1 MMTTVDKKCILACI
15 DGSKLSDA
23 VIEQAI
29 WLANNSQ
36 FSIKFLHTIEH
47 SHLSEKVHHE
57 GTITPNMTEHL
68 LNELSDEERIE
79 SKRLIADGKTI
90 LNNAVQQAEQA
101 GLTNI
106 VAKQRHGTLSEVLQ
120 DLEMEIEIVVLGAT
134 GQDHNGD
141 KKGLGSQLEEAIRVS
156 HKPIVIVKKPFVAPR
171 NLMLA
176 YNGSPTSK
184 KAIEIIK
191 NDLFSTQLFNIH
203 IISVQ
208 KNIEEAQRL
217 VDEVEKEL
225 SSAKCILKTTALK
238 GDPVELLTEYQQEHH
253 IDLTMMGAFSHGK
266 IHGFMFGSFT
276 TQMLLESETNFLLC
290 R

>member
-1 MMTTVDKKCILACI
+1 MTAIDKKCILACI
-15 DGSKLSDA
+15 DGSELSDA

-36 FSIKFLHTIEH
+36 FPIKFLHTIEH
-47 SHLSEKVHHE
+47 SHLSEHLHHE
-57 GTITPNMTEHL
+57 GTLTPNMTENL
-68 LNELSDEERIE
+68 LNELSDEERTE
-79 SKRLIADGKTI
+79 SKRLIAEGKTI
-90 LNNAVQQAEQA
+90 LNNAVQRAEQA
-101 GLTNI
+101 GITNI
-106 VAKQRHGTLSEVLQ
+106 IAKQRHGTVSEVLQ
-120 DLEMEIEIVVLGAT
+120 DLEMEIEIVVLGAI
-134 GQDHNGD
+134 GEDHNGD
-141 KKGLGSQLEEAIRVS
+141 KKGLGSQLEQAIRVT

-191 NDLFSTQLFNIH
+191 KDVFSTQSFNIH

-208 KNIEEAQRL
+208 SNLADAQRL
-217 VDEVEKEL
+217 VDDLETAL
-225 SSAKCILKTTALK
+225 SSVNCIVKTTALT
-238 GDPVELLTEYQQEHH
+238 GDPVEQLTQYQLEHN

-266 IHGFMFGSFT
+266 IHGFVFGSFT
-276 TQMLLESETNFLLC
+276 TQMLLDGSSNFFLL

>member
-1 MMTTVDKKCILACI
+1 MTTIDKKCILACI
-15 DGSKLSDA
+15 DGSVLSDA

-47 SHLSEKVHHE
+47 SHLSEQVHHE
-57 GTITPNMTEHL
+57 GTLTPNMTENL
-68 LNELSDEERIE
+68 LNELSDEERTE

-106 VAKQRHGTLSEVLQ
+106 IAKQRHGTLSEVLQ
-120 DLEMEIEIVVLGAT
+120 DLETEIEIVVLGAT
-134 GQDHNGD
+134 GQNHQGD
-141 KKGLGSQLEEAIRVS
+141 KKGLGSQLEQAIRVS
-156 HKPIVIVKKPFVAPR
+156 HQPIVIVKKPFVAPR

-184 KAIEIIK
+184 KTLEIIK
-191 NDLFSTQLFNIH
+191 KELFSTQFLNIH
-203 IISVQ
+203 IVSVQ
-208 KNIEEAQRL
+208 KNIGDAQRL
-217 VDEVEKEL
+217 VGEVEMAL
-225 SSAKCILKTTALK
+225 SSVNCILKTTALK
-238 GDPVELLTEYQQEHH
+238 GDPVEVLTQYQQEHH

-276 TQMLLESETNFLLC
+276 TQMLLEGSSNFFLL

>member
-1 MMTTVDKKCILACI
+1 VTTIDKKCILACI
-15 DGSKLSDA
+15 DGSELSDA

-36 FSIKFLHTIEH
+36 SPIKFLHTIEH
-47 SHLSEKVHHE
+47 SHLSEQVHHV
-57 GTITPNMTEHL
+57 GTLTPNMTENL
-68 LNELSDEERIE
+68 LNELTDEERTE
-79 SKRLIADGKTI
+79 SKRLIAEGKTI
-90 LNNAVQQAEQA
+90 LTNAVLRAEQA

-106 VAKQRHGTLSEVLQ
+106 IAKQRHGTLSEVLH
-120 DLEMEIEIVVLGAT
+120 DLELEIEIVVLGAT
-134 GQDHNGD
+134 GQNHNGD
-141 KKGLGSQLEEAIRVS
+141 KKGLGSQLEEAIRVI
-156 HKPIVIVKKPFVAPR
+156 HQPIVIVKKPFVVPR

-191 NDLFSTQLFNIH
+191 KDLFSTQLCNIH
-203 IISVQ
+203 IVSVQ
-208 KNIEEAQRL
+208 RNIEDAQRL
-217 VDEVEKEL
+217 VEEVETAL
-225 SSAKCILKTTALK
+225 SSFNCIVKTTALK
-238 GDPVELLTEYQQEHH
+238 GEPVELLTRYQQEHH

-276 TQMLLESETNFLLC
+276 TQMLLDGSSNFFLL